1 MQASVLAKVHDL
13 YYYLAA
19 VAPNCVVKPQTM
31 MKARG
36 NKSCA

>member
-13 YYYLAA
+13 YYHLAA

-31 MKARG
+31 VKARG
-36 NKSCA
+36 NKLCA